1 MRTSR
6 ALAKQIV
13 ETYAA
18 ALFEAAA
25 ADDAVDAAYSQL
37 EAVQRVVRSSAPLRD
52 ALRDDTSTTAASRG
66 KAAGDVFAGL
76 NPAVVSTLIVLA
88 ERGNFELLGGVVEE
102 YGRVAEDRRGVV
114 AVNVTTA
121 VELTSA
127 LRESI
132 TKKLAAD
139 LGKGVVLREK
149 VDPAIIG
156 GIVFS
161 THGQRIDAS
170 IASQLENARGVL
182 STAHSGG
189 EA

>member
-6 ALAKQIV
+6 ALAKQMV
-13 ETYAA
+13 GAYAGV
-18 ALFEAAA
+18 LFDAAA
-25 ADDAVDAAYSQL
+25 AENAVDEVYSQMV
-37 EAVQRVVRSSAPLRD
+37 AVQRIVRGHAPLRD
-52 ALRDDTSTTAASRG
+52 ALHDDSATGAQRA
-66 KAAGDVFAGL
+66 KVAGDVFAGL
-76 NPAVVSTLIVLA
+76 NPALVSALAVLA
-88 ERGNFELLGGVVEE
+88 ERGNFDLLSSVVET
-102 YGRVAEDRRGVV
+102 YGNVAEAKRGVV
-114 AVNVTTA
+114 AVDVTTA
-121 VELTSA
+121 VELSES

-132 TKKLAAD
+132 TNKLAAD

-182 STAHSGG
+182 STAPTGG

>member
-13 ETYAA
+13 ATYANV
-18 ALFEAAA
+18 LFDAAA
-25 ADDAVDAAYSQL
+25 ADDAVDEVNAQM
-37 EAVQRVVRSSAPLRD
+37 EAVQRLVRGQAPLRD
-52 ALRDDTSTTAASRG
+52 ALRDDSVSPAQRA
-66 KAAGDVFAGL
+66 KVVADVFAGL
-76 NPAVVSTLIVLA
+76 NPVLVGTLAVLA
-88 ERGNFELLGGVVEE
+88 ERGNFDLLSNVVEA
-102 YGRVAEDRRGVV
+102 YNIVAEEKRGVV
-114 AVNVTTA
+114 AVDVTTA
-121 VELTSA
+121 VELSES

-132 TKKLAAD
+132 TNKLAAD

-182 STAHSGG
+182 STAHTGG

>member
-6 ALAKQIV
+6 SLAKQIIR
-13 ETYAA
+13 TYASV
-18 ALFEAAA
+18 LFDAAA
-25 ADDAVDAAYSQL
+25 ADNAVDDVYTQM
-37 EAVQRVVRSSAPLRD
+37 EAVQRIVRGHAPLRD
-52 ALRDDTSTTAASRG
+52 ALLDESVSEAQRAQVAS
-66 KAAGDVFAGL
+66 DVFAGL
-76 NPAVVSTLIVLA
+76 NPALVSTLAVLA
-88 ERGNFELLGGVVEE
+88 GRGNFDLLSSVVEE
-102 YGRVAEDRRGVV
+102 YGHVAEERRGVV
-114 AVNVTTA
+114 AVDVTTA
-121 VELTSA
+121 VELSEV

-132 TKKLAAD
+132 TNKLAAD
-139 LGKGVVLREK
+139 LGKDVVLREK

-182 STAHSGG
+182 STAHTGG

>member
-1 MRTSR
+1 M
-6 ALAKQIV
+6 
-13 ETYAA
+13 
-18 ALFEAAA
+18 
-25 ADDAVDAAYSQL
+25 AVL
-37 EAVQRVVRSSAPLRD
+37 
-52 ALRDDTSTTAASRG
+52 
-66 KAAGDVFAGL
+66 
-76 NPAVVSTLIVLA
+76 
-88 ERGNFELLGGVVEE
+88 
-102 YGRVAEDRRGVV
+102 
-114 AVNVTTA
+114 VTTA
-121 VELTSA
+121 VELTES

-182 STAHSGG
+182 STAHTGG

>member
-6 ALAKQIV
+6 ALAKQIIGSYA
-13 ETYAA
+13 TALYDAA
-18 ALFEAAA
+18 AS
-25 ADDAVDAAYSQL
+25 DDAVDEVHSQM
-37 EAVQRVVRSSAPLRD
+37 EAVQRLVRGHAPLRD
-52 ALRDDTSTTAASRG
+52 AMLDDAASGEQR
-66 KAAGDVFAGL
+66 ATVAGDVFAGL
-76 NPAVVSTLIVLA
+76 YPALVSVLSIMA
-88 ERGNFELLGGVVEE
+88 ERGNFDLLSSVVEE
-102 YGRVAEDRRGVV
+102 YGSVAEERRGVV
-114 AVNVTTA
+114 AVDVTTA
-121 VELTSA
+121 VQLSES

-132 TKKLAAD
+132 TEKLAAD

-182 STAHSGG
+182 STAHTGG

>member
-6 ALAKQIV
+6 ALAKQIIGS
-13 ETYAA
+13 YAG
-18 ALFEAAA
+18 ALFDAAA
-25 ADDAVDAAYSQL
+25 AAGTVDDVHGQL
-37 EAVQRVVRSSAPLRD
+37 EAVQRIVRGHAPLRD
-52 ALRDDTSTTAASRG
+52 AMLDDSATGAERA
-66 KAAGDVFAGL
+66 KVAGEVFAGL
-76 NPAVVSTLIVLA
+76 DPALVSVLTVMA
-88 ERGNFELLGGVVEE
+88 DRGNFDLLSGIVEE
-102 YGRVAEDRRGVV
+102 YGHVAEEKRGVV
-114 AVNVTTA
+114 AVLVTTA
-121 VELTSA
+121 VELSES

-156 GIVFS
+156 GVVFS

-182 STAHSGG
+182 STAHTGG

>member
-13 ETYAA
+13 VAYAGVLFDAA
-18 ALFEAAA
+18 ATEGT
-25 ADDAVDAAYSQL
+25 VDEVSMQL
-37 EAVQRVVRSSAPLRD
+37 DAVQRAVRSHAPLRD
-52 ALRDDTSTTAASRG
+52 ALVDESNTPQQRAASVEG
-66 KAAGDVFAGL
+66 VFAGL
-76 NPAVVSTLIVLA
+76 NGALVRTLVVMA
-88 ERGNFELLGGVVEE
+88 DRGDFGLLGSVADA
-102 YGRVAEDRRGVV
+102 YGAIAEDKRGVV
-114 AVNVTTA
+114 AVDVTTA
-121 VELTSA
+121 VALSDS

-139 LGKGVVLREK
+139 MGKGVVLRES

-161 THGQRIDAS
+161 AHGQRIDAS
-170 IASQLENARGVL
+170 IASQLENARAVL
-182 STAHSGG
+182 STAHTGG

>member
-6 ALAKQIV
+6 AHAKQIV
-13 ETYAA
+13 GAYADV
-18 ALFEAAA
+18 LFDAAA
-25 ADDAVDAAYSQL
+25 AQDIVDDVHVQLDAAL
-37 EAVQRVVRSSAPLRD
+37 RLTRSYAPLRD
-52 ALRDDTSTTAASRG
+52 AMRDEAISGADRARQA
-66 KAAGDVFAGL
+66 KNVFAGL
-76 NPAVVSTLIVLA
+76 HPVLVDTLGVMA
-88 ERGNFELLGGVVEE
+88 ERGNFDLLSSVVEE
-102 YGRVAEDRRGVV
+102 YGIVAEEKRGIV
-114 AVNVTTA
+114 AVDVTTA
-121 VELTSA
+121 VALSDA

-132 TKKLAAD
+132 TKKLAID

-161 THGQRIDAS
+161 AHGQRVDAS
-170 IASQLENARGVL
+170 IASQLENARTVL